1 MVNKNTKIAKK
12 PSDKQKK
19 KAVANY
25 VLFLEYLS
33 LALTVGLIFYLI
45 YISNSIQ
52 DCVQAINS
60 TADPFNPQDPLFI
73 ILGIVASFGVK
84 ALIKAILGGFYR
96 RNLIE
101 KASNRDLSSSM
112 GASNHSDKS
121 GNSSFHSFGNFV
133 NVLFLASACKKSP
146 IKSIW

>member
-1 MVNKNTKIAKK
+1 MVNQNTKIDKK
-12 PSDKQKK
+12 PSDKQQK

-33 LALTVGLIFYLI
+33 LALTIGLIFYLI

-52 DCVQAINS
+52 DCIQAINI

-84 ALIKAILGGFYR
+84 AMIRIILGSFYR
-96 RNLIE
+96 RNMIE
-101 KASNRDLSSSM
+101 KASKRETTEQRLEKLYEYTLHFIFS
-112 GASNHSDKS
+112 
-121 GNSSFHSFGNFV
+121 
-133 NVLFLASACKKSP
+133 
-146 IKSIW
+146 